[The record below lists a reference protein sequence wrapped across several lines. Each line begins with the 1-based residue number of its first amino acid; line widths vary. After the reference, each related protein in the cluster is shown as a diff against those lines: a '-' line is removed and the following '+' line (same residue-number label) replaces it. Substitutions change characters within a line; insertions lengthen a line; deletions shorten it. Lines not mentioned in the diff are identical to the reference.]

1 MNQYFCRQYNSSQK
15 NFVKNFSKSAYFLIS
30 PFLNFIQKFQ
40 LQKSTMLINLKTTI
54 LTALLE
60 AVNIQKRYIY

>member
-1 MNQYFCRQYNSSQK
+1 MNQYFCQLYNVSQK

-30 PFLNFIQKFQ
+30 PFLNFVQKFQ
-40 LQKSTMLINLKTTI
+40 LQKSTMLINLKTTV

-60 AVNIQKRYIY
+60 AVNIQNRYIY